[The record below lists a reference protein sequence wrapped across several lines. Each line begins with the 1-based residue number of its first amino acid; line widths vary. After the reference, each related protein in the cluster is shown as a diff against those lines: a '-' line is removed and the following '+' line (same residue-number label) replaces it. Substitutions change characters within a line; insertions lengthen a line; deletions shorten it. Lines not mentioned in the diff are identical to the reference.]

1 MNSTNPVEYL
11 IAFGATFLG
20 GVIAT
25 VALQQYVKY
34 IKNNKETS

>member
-11 IAFGATFLG
+11 IAFGATFLT

-25 VALQQYVKY
+25 VAFQQYVKY
-34 IKNNKETS
+34 VRNESKVA

>member
-1 MNSTNPVEYL
+1 MNTNSSPVEYL
-11 IAFGATFLG
+11 VAFGATFLG

-34 IKNNKETS
+34 IKNNKE